1 MPVRQLT
8 GQVALVTGASLGIGR
23 ATAVQLATEGA
34 QIIVNY
40 FGDADAKRGKEQA
53 VEETARLI
61 RDAGGDPLVLE
72 ADVSNQT
79 AVRAMVDA
87 AQKHFGRIDI
97 VVNNAA
103 IEQGGTLLE
112 TEEREWDRVLAVNL
126 KAQFLVAQAVVAPMM
141 ARHSGKIVNVSSE
154 LALIGRA
161 AASAYV
167 ASKAGVIGLTK
178 SLARELAPY
187 GILVNCVAPGPV
199 NTDLLSPLERTPELL
214 KAIPLGR
221 IGEPADIASAI
232 CFLVSPGAGWITG
245 QVLSPNGGI
254 VI

>member
-1 MPVRQLT
+1 M
-8 GQVALVTGASLGIGR
+8 TGASLGIGR

-34 QIIVNY
+34 QIVVNY
-40 FGDADAKRGKEQA
+40 FGDADAKRGREQA